1 MYVCERVCVRVC
13 ACIGT
18 LDRQASVNYGGVCI
32 YLCVYVRERESVT
45 CVFL

>member
-1 MYVCERVCVRVC
+1 MYVCERESVRVC
-13 ACIGT
+13 ACIGM

-32 YLCVYVRERESVT
+32 YVCVYVCERVCVT